1 VFCELLALGG
11 HQKAE
16 YSLKRQYIQ
25 LLWILA
31 VTAALAAC
39 VLAIRNG
46 PFLTAYFITSDK
58 ISYASSTSR
67 NLYAINQIT
76 KSRGHISVYDID
88 AGHRLIKTI
97 RTVDDVGD
105 VKGLAVSAVTGK
117 LYVTYRNKSGVGMIY
132 CVNVYND
139 AVLWNRAIDPGIDR
153 LAINPNG
160 ELLYVPT
167 WEGGSAEHINVLDA
181 NTGDVV
187 RRVYFSNRSHDTQY
201 PLSGPIFQETKA
213 TDGSGN
219 YLYLIDPNSYAV
231 SRIGPY
237 SGILGPYAVN
247 GMSTYTVNNV
257 SNLWG
262 MQVANLKTGQI
273 ITATIPNQPPGD
285 VGLLHGIGWTPD
297 EREVW
302 VSSTWRDRHIYIWDM
317 LNPMAPVLSRR
328 LTLRSSQGSH
338 WLTFDIRG
346 DYAYVA
352 PGKNSDRTAIVVI
365 GVDQG
370 GNKYLLD
377 GVRHRM
383 KLTARWEF
391 IKSFRRKWQA
401 HHHASS
407 IRSRCILDRP
417 KHREYAPCGSQEL
430 YGRPVCRVRTQ
441 SNAPS

>member
-1 VFCELLALGG
+1 MFCELLALGG

-31 VTAALAAC
+31 VTAVLAAC

-58 ISYASSTSR
+58 ISNASSTSR

-88 AGHRLIKTI
+88 EGHRLIKTI

-139 AVLWNRAIDPGIDR
+139 AVLWNRAIDPDVDR

-167 WEGGSAEHINVLDA
+167 WEGGSAEYINVLDA

-346 DYAYVA
+346 NYAYVA
-352 PGKNSDRTAIVVI
+352 PGKNSDDDTEIF
-365 GVDQG
+365 D
-370 GNKYLLD
+370 
-377 GVRHRM
+377 
-383 KLTARWEF
+383 
-391 IKSFRRKWQA
+391 
-401 HHHASS
+401 
-407 IRSRCILDRP
+407 
-417 KHREYAPCGSQEL
+417 
-430 YGRPVCRVRTQ
+430 VRTHTSSGAITSSEDLLEIDFANGRISQ
-441 SNAPS
+441 VSDQFGIGRALR